1 MNRRS
6 FLSLGLAA
14 PFALKAGGSVM
25 AAVDYDVKDATITMN
40 FAKDPRNP
48 KMTMWQLPSQHGP
61 QMMGYVL
68 RTDSGEV
75 VVFDG
80 GWAQEAPYLVDI
92 IKKECGGKVDAW
104 FLTHAHIDHC
114 GALAEICSK
123 AELRD
128 QIEIKDLY
136 YNFPPQEWLDKYEPG
151 SVKDTKTILDGLAQF
166 KGAVHVPTPGQIF
179 QYGPLKTECLNDFD
193 LELTMNCINNSTI
206 IYRLDV
212 DGKSILI
219 LGDLGYEGGD
229 RVLKLQGDKLSCDF
243 CQMAHHGQQGVRRSF
258 YEVVKPSYTLWCTP
272 DWLWRNDTGKGDGS
286 GPFKTCDTRIWCA
299 ELGVKEYFVMRDGLI
314 KLTF

>member
-1 MNRRS
+1 M
-6 FLSLGLAA
+6 A
-14 PFALKAGGSVM
+14 PFALKSGGFAQ
-25 AAVDYDVKDATITMN
+25 AAVDYVEDDAVLSVN

-68 RTDSGEV
+68 RTDSGQT

-80 GWAQEAPYLVDI
+80 GWKEEAPYLVDLVQ
-92 IKKECGGKVDAW
+92 KECGGKVDAW

-114 GALAEICSK
+114 GALAEI
-123 AELRD
+123 AANTPDAL
-128 QIEIKDLY
+128 EIADLY
-136 YNFPPQEWLDKYEPG
+136 YNFPPQEWLDEYEKA
-151 SVKDTKTILDGLAQF
+151 SVKDTAVILDGLAKF
-166 KGAVHVPTPGQIF
+166 KGAVHKPEPGQVF
-179 QYGPLKTECLNDFD
+179 QYGALKMECLNDFD
-193 LELTMNCINNSTI
+193 LALNMNCINNSSIT
-206 IYRLDV
+206 YRLDV
-212 DGKSILI
+212 EDKSILI

-229 RVLKLQGDKLSCDF
+229 RILELVDHKKLDCDF

-258 YEVVKPSYTLWCTP
+258 YEVVRPSHTLWCAP

-299 ELGVKEYFVMRDGLI
+299 ELGVKEYYVMKDGLI
-314 KLTF
+314 KFTF